1 MKTAGAPIAWGVSAM
16 PGWGYQL
23 DRARVLA
30 EMRDLGFA
38 ATELGP
44 PGYLP
49 PSPARRAALLA
60 EYGLRGLG
68 GFTPL
73 VLHDPAFDPV
83 PDVRATLRGYRD
95 GDVEIAIFAAV
106 ANGPD
111 YDLRPQL
118 DSTGWKTLLTNL
130 GKIVEEG
137 ERFGRTAVLH
147 PHAGTAIA
155 NADEVTRLLDESD
168 IPLCLDTGHLL
179 LGGTDPAA
187 LVRAAPERIAHV
199 HLKDVDAELAA
210 QLRAGNLTYTEA
222 VRAGLFRP
230 LGEGELDTAAVVA
243 ALSGTGYDGWYV
255 VAPDTALTREP
266 PPGEG
271 PMTAVRASLDHL
283 AGLT

>member
-30 EMRDLGFA
+30 EMRDLGFT

-44 PGYLP
+44 PAFLP

-60 EYGLRGLG
+60 EYGLRGIG

-83 PDVRATLRGYRD
+83 PEVRATLRGYRD
-95 GDVEIAIFAAV
+95 GGVEIAIFAAV
-106 ANGPD
+106 VKGTD
-111 YDLRPQL
+111 YDLRPLL
-118 DSTGWKTLLTNL
+118 DSTGWKTLLSNL
-130 GKIVEEG
+130 GKIVTEG
-137 ERFGRTAVLH
+137 GRFGRRVAIH

-155 NADEVTRLLDESD
+155 NADEVTRVLDESD

-187 LVRAAPERIAHV
+187 LVHVAPGRIAHV
-199 HLKDVDAELAA
+199 HLKGVDAGLAA
-210 QLRAGNLTYTEA
+210 QFRAGNLTYTEA
-222 VRAGLFRP
+222 VHAGLFRP
-230 LGEGELDTAAVVA
+230 LGQGELDTAAVVA
-243 ALSGTGYDGWYV
+243 ALSGSGYDGWYV
-255 VAPDTALTREP
+255 VAPDTALSREP

-271 PMTAVRASLDHL
+271 PMTAVRDSLDHL